1 MASLSREKSRNGYR
15 LQFYLDGQR
24 KKSIWL
30 GDLSKKQ
37 AETIKTHVEYLIVAK
52 KSGLPAPSQTAEWLG
67 QLLKEDEGLFDRLAL
82 TGLVQIRPKKNQ
94 QTVQAYV
101 QGYIDSQV
109 SKRPATI
116 KKYTQ
121 TLESLIGHFTGDRMM
136 DSITSADA
144 ERWREWMLA
153 SGNRLEK
160 DRSALAEN
168 TVRRRTG
175 IAKQFF
181 NRAIKD
187 GLITQNPFDGLA
199 CSVGADEQ
207 RQYFVERSVIDR
219 VIAKAPDV
227 EWRAFL
233 ALARYGGLRCPS
245 EPLILKWEDVSFAER
260 CLTIDS
266 PKTGVRV
273 CPIFPELLPF
283 IEELAIQ
290 ARSMR
295 LSPTDFVFQNR
306 RGSEA
311 VWRSGLLRLLKK
323 CGIAHWPKLFQN
335 LRATRETELLAQ
347 YPAKDVVSWIGNSQ
361 AVAMKHY
368 AMARSSVFATATGL
382 DILAN
387 PASQQPSNDAESTID
402 LCSTC
407 GDILEQLRSILCSIH
422 DSQQLPDT
430 ITVKLK
436 PKHLLYKNE
445 KTQAIELIDWA
456 SIVGDTGPAEP
467 CGIIGISES
476 GQPVVLQVVM
486 SRDVRASLTLS
497 ANLRASVIEA
507 TR

>member
-1 MASLSREKSRNGYR
+1 MASISRDKSRNGFR
-15 LQFYLDGQR
+15 LQFYLSRQ

-30 GDLSKKQ
+30 GRVSKKQ

-52 KSGLPAPSQTAEWLG
+52 KSGLPTPSQTAEWLG
-67 QLLKEDEGLFDRLAL
+67 QLLKVDEGLFDRLAL
-82 TGLVQIRPKKNQ
+82 TGLVQNRPKKNQ
-94 QTVQAYV
+94 KTLLAYV

-116 KKYTQ
+116 KKYNQ
-121 TLESLIGHFTGDRMM
+121 TRDSLIGHFAGDRMM

-160 DRSALAEN
+160 DRSTLAEN

-199 CSVGADEQ
+199 CSVGADQQ
-207 RQYFVERSVIDR
+207 RQYFVERSVIDV
-219 VIAKAPDV
+219 VIARAPDV

-245 EPLILKWEDVSFAER
+245 EPLVLKWEDVNLAER
-260 CLTIDS
+260 CLTIAS

-273 CPIFPELLPF
+273 CPIFPELLPY
-283 IEELAIQ
+283 IDELKMK

-295 LSPTDFVFQNR
+295 PTDYVFQNR

-323 CGIAHWPKLFQN
+323 CGVAPWPKLFQN
-335 LRATRETELLAQ
+335 LRATRETELLAK
-347 YPAKDVVSWIGNSQ
+347 YPAKDVVSWIGNSE

-368 AMARSSVFATATGL
+368 AMARSSVFASATGL
-382 DILAN
+382 SHPSSIETEGIRNSVNATAVSIRQAAKEMLGQIELLELAN
-387 PASQQPSNDAESTID
+387 ALAID
-402 LCSTC
+402 RPLA
-407 GDILEQLRSILCSIH
+407 SILPYIEWLAAH
-422 DSQQLPDT
+422 DDGPNYLSR
-430 ITVKLK
+430 
-436 PKHLLYKNE
+436 
-445 KTQAIELIDWA
+445 AIELLLEKQICDRNR
-456 SIVGDTGPAEP
+456 S
-467 CGIIGISES
+467 
-476 GQPVVLQVVM
+476 
-486 SRDVRASLTLS
+486 
-497 ANLRASVIEA
+497 
-507 TR
+507 